1 MSKMSDA
8 ADTIVPQPEEA
19 RVEWNYTDHVPVL
32 RAPQSIQA
40 ESIGALRSH
49 LLAKHL
55 QDGRRS
61 LAICGATEGVGVSFV
76 AANLAAAF
84 ALAGVNT
91 LLVDGNMREPGLHHY
106 FVPPRAVRGLSD
118 FLADPDLII
127 HDFVRPAGL
136 ENLAVLSAGTP
147 VDNPQDLLASR
158 QFSIGMDA
166 CMRDYDLVI
175 VDTPPSSLS
184 ADARRI
190 AAAMRYAL
198 IVARKDVSFVSDL
211 KVLTEELRADRAK
224 VVGTY
229 LNDYYSA

>member
-1 MSKMSDA
+1 MSDA
-8 ADTIVPQPEEA
+8 ADPILLQPEDA
-19 RVEWNYTDHVPVL
+19 KGEWRFTDHVPVL
-32 RAPQSIQA
+32 HAPQSIQA

-91 LLVDGNMREPGLHHY
+91 LLVDGNMREPGLQNF
-106 FVPPRAVRGLSD
+106 FVPPRPLPGLSD
-118 FLADPDLII
+118 FLANPDLIV
-127 HDFVRPAGL
+127 HDFIRPAGL
-136 ENLAVLSAGTP
+136 ENLSILGAGAP
-147 VDNPQDLLASR
+147 VENPQDLLASR
-158 QFSIGMDA
+158 QFSMGMDA

-190 AAAMRYAL
+190 GAAMRYAL
-198 IVARKDVSFVSDL
+198 IVARKNASFVSDL
-211 KVLTEELRADRAK
+211 KTLTDELRADRAK
-224 VVGTY
+224 VIGSY
-229 LNDYYSA
+229 LNDYVAN